1 MAQNDVIYVDE
12 NEEERLNVKFER
24 KLHNVYSLDGD
35 LLSTEEKDW
44 ITISSPGDK
53 HNVIIELVD
62 EGHKR
67 RFARKWASYQG
78 MQDARITGTPI
89 QSWEGLAEGQKTV
102 FEQNGFN
109 TIEQVALA
117 SENAFIHM
125 QGGYSWKAK
134 AQAYLSRTKVSESE
148 KIRQQQ
154 DEIDQLKAQM
164 AQLLNTKKAG

>member
-1 MAQNDVIYVDE
+1 MAQEIIYVDE
-12 NEEERLNVKFER
+12 AEEERLNVKFER
-24 KLHNVYSLDGD
+24 KPHNVYSLDGE

-53 HNVIIELVD
+53 HNVINELVD

-78 MQDARITGTPI
+78 MQDAKVSGTPI
-89 QSWEGLAEGQKTV
+89 AQWDGLAEGQKIV

-109 TIEQVALA
+109 TIEQVAMA
-117 SENAFIHM
+117 SENAFMNI
-125 QGGYSWKAK
+125 QGGYSWCTKAK
-134 AQAYLSRTKVSESE
+134 AYLARTKVSESE